1 MPERDLKRFPELYM
15 PLHNSALRYCRAL
28 IAGNPNYEAE
38 ELLQQSLQ
46 ISLENFSKLRDEEK
60 FKFWFFK
67 IITRAFYAYSRKN
80 FWKKHTSIDIGKEY
94 KGYSEFPKVF
104 EDEVNDE
111 NRLMLL
117 KALSNINKKDRSA
130 FILYAVENFSL
141 EDIKNVQNEISVST
155 VKSRIYRTKKKLQSY
170 IINYRNNEMIYEK
183 VMTGKNLNLLGEIE
197 NEVFK

>member
-1 MPERDLKRFPELYM
+1 MAERDLKRFPDLYM
-15 PLHNSALRYCRAL
+15 PLHNSALRYCRSL
-28 IAGNPNYEAE
+28 IAGNPNFEAE

-80 FWKKHTSIDIGKEY
+80 FWKKHTSLDIGKEY

-104 EDEVNDE
+104 ENEENDE
-111 NRLMLL
+111 NRMILL
-117 KALSNINKKDRSA
+117 KALSKIKKRDRSA
-130 FILYAVENFSL
+130 FILYAVEDFTL
-141 EDIKNVQNEISVST
+141 EDIKKLQNEISVST
-155 VKSRIYRTKKKLQSY
+155 VKSRIYRTRTKLQTF
-170 IINYRNNEMIYEK
+170 ILNYNNNEVIYDKATSGE
-183 VMTGKNLNLLGEIE
+183 NLKLLGEIE